1 MQTSKLEFLLNSF
14 TYKKKILNKTKKKKK
29 RVKIDIECVT
39 INEDVRCNDM
49 NVDFVSHNLIKS
61 CHSYAMLD

>member
-1 MQTSKLEFLLNSF
+1 MQISKLKFLLNSF
-14 TYKKKILNKTKKKKK
+14 TYKKKILNKTKKKKI
-29 RVKIDIECVT
+29 VKIDIECVT
-39 INEDVRCNDM
+39 INEDVRCYDM